1 MLPLQYNFCRAAAIV
16 AHPVMKRRFFPNNML
31 LWGSQ
36 LPTALA
42 VRLMLF
48 NEPPHALFMPCPTC
62 LRRFKQ
68 TIRAHHLIMFFSS
81 FTSFSNAWGA
91 RRGPEGGLM
100 VIYKI
105 WADQLN
111 GLFHLYPHVRVF
123 QFQPSFKSNAPR
135 DIRPKRSIQLAYSP
149 GLKISTTPVPP
160 KIGPLRL

>member
-1 MLPLQYNFCRAAAIV
+1 MLMLPLQYNFCRAAAIV

-68 TIRAHHLIMFFSS
+68 TIRAHPCLKLSHLQAPLNHVFFLLHLLLKCLGSS
-81 FTSFSNAWGA
+81 AWS
-91 RRGPEGGLM
+91 RR
-100 VIYKI
+100 
-105 WADQLN
+105 WAH
-111 GLFHLYPHVRVF
+111 GY
-123 QFQPSFKSNAPR
+123 
-135 DIRPKRSIQLAYSP
+135 IQDLGWSVEW
-149 GLKISTTPVPP
+149 PVPP
-160 KIGPLRL
+160 LSSRPCFSNSSHHSNQTRHGTLGQNDQSSWHIRPG